1 MRCTSCC
8 MLFPCVVYTHSQSPA
23 PPPCPLFGVDYESI
37 RLLVSFTVTH
47 TLIYIYIYIQIHTSV
62 YSLCERDKHALF
74 PCMYNETLRRWAFES
89 TNTRHSHRR
98 TQPHRPAPRQTGRVW
113 FSGSF
118 TTSHNHGMTPLPLSE
133 RKVRLVLLKRC
144 FYRSRGLLPFGNVS
158 VKGEDTNG
166 IFSRSKNASLYPARM
181 PHGPCSVVS
190 LTPHENRKWPCV
202 SII

>member
-1 MRCTSCC
+1 MHELLHAVSLCC
-8 MLFPCVVYTHSQSPA
+8 VHAFAITCPSPLSSLWCRLRKHTALGFFHGHTHIH
-23 PPPCPLFGVDYESI
+23 L
-37 RLLVSFTVTH
+37 
-47 TLIYIYIYIQIHTSV
+47 YIYIYIQIHTSV

-166 IFSRSKNASLYPARM
+166 IFSRRKNASLYPARM